1 MISTLTGTI
10 RSLSSEKLIIEVG
23 GVGLSV
29 LINPQTSASVA
40 LGSQSTFYTSLVV
53 REDSLTL
60 FGFLT
65 EEVRNLFELVQTVSG
80 VGPKVALSIM
90 GALTPEDLA
99 RAISQEDTSAIE
111 RVPGIGKKGAQR
123 MILELKGKLSDL
135 SSGGT
140 GWRALKPPITPQNL
154 AGEVPNHE
162 TRPVQPN
169 LQPDPQTAHSGSA
182 GPAECPLP
190 HESDCRPEAD
200 SRLHRRSAGLP
211 H

>member
-1 MISTLTGTI
+1 MISTLSGTI
-10 RSLSSEKLIIEVG
+10 RLLSQDKLVIEVG

-29 LINPQTSASVA
+29 LINPPTSLGLTLGAQTT
-40 LGSQSTFYTSLVV
+40 LYTSLVV

-60 FGFLT
+60 FGFLS

-123 MILELKGKLSDL
+123 MILELKGKLNDL
-135 SSGGT
+135 SSGATYKGHQPP
-140 GWRALKPPITPQNL
+140 WREQLLSALVSLGFSPK
-154 AGEVPNHE
+154 
-162 TRPVQPN
+162 
-169 LQPDPQTAHSGSA
+169 
-182 GPAECPLP
+182 
-190 HESDCRPEAD
+190 ESDSAISYVVNDLQGNDQDPATMQLSELLKLALASGKS
-200 SRLHRRSAGLP
+200 SRG
-211 H
+211 

>member
-1 MISTLTGTI
+1 MISTVTGTI
-10 RSLSSEKLIIEVG
+10 RSLSQDKLVIEVG

-29 LINPQTSASVA
+29 LINPPTSLALTLGAQTT
-40 LGSQSTFYTSLVV
+40 LYTSLVV

-60 FGFLT
+60 FGFLS

-135 SSGGT
+135 SSGATYKGHQPT
-140 GWRALKPPITPQNL
+140 WREQLLSALVSLGFSPK
-154 AGEVPNHE
+154 
-162 TRPVQPN
+162 
-169 LQPDPQTAHSGSA
+169 
-182 GPAECPLP
+182 
-190 HESDCRPEAD
+190 ESDSAISYVVNDLQGNDQDPASMELSKLLKLARASGKS
-200 SRLHRRSAGLP
+200 SRG
-211 H
+211 

>member
-1 MISTLTGTI
+1 MISTLTGII
-10 RSLSSEKLIIEVG
+10 RSLSQDKLVIEVG

-29 LINPQTSASVA
+29 LINPPTSLALTLGAQTT
-40 LGSQSTFYTSLVV
+40 LYTSLVV

-60 FGFLT
+60 FGFLS

-135 SSGGT
+135 SSGATYRGHQPA
-140 GWRALKPPITPQNL
+140 WREQLLSALVSLGFSPK
-154 AGEVPNHE
+154 
-162 TRPVQPN
+162 
-169 LQPDPQTAHSGSA
+169 
-182 GPAECPLP
+182 
-190 HESDCRPEAD
+190 ESDSAISYVVNDLQGHDQDPASMELSELLKLALASGKS
-200 SRLHRRSAGLP
+200 SRG
-211 H
+211 

>member
-1 MISTLTGTI
+1 MISTLSGTI
-10 RSLSSEKLIIEVG
+10 RSLSHDKLVIEVG

-29 LINPQTSASVA
+29 LINTPTSMGLTLGAQTT
-40 LGSQSTFYTSLVV
+40 LYTSLVV

-60 FGFLT
+60 FGFLS

-135 SSGGT
+135 SSGATYKGHQPP
-140 GWRALKPPITPQNL
+140 WREQLLSALVSLGFSPK
-154 AGEVPNHE
+154 
-162 TRPVQPN
+162 
-169 LQPDPQTAHSGSA
+169 
-182 GPAECPLP
+182 
-190 HESDCRPEAD
+190 ESDSAISYAVNDLHGNDQDPATMQLSELLKLALASGKS
-200 SRLHRRSAGLP
+200 SRG
-211 H
+211 

>member
-1 MISTLTGTI
+1 MISTVTGTI
-10 RSLSSEKLIIEVG
+10 RSLSLDKLVIEVG

-29 LINPQTSASVA
+29 LINPPTSAGLT
-40 LGSQSTFYTSLVV
+40 LGSQSTLYTSLVV

-90 GALTPEDLA
+90 GSLTPEDLA

-135 SSGGT
+135 SSGATYKGHQPP
-140 GWRALKPPITPQNL
+140 WREQLLSALVSLGFSPK
-154 AGEVPNHE
+154 
-162 TRPVQPN
+162 
-169 LQPDPQTAHSGSA
+169 
-182 GPAECPLP
+182 
-190 HESDCRPEAD
+190 ESDSAISYVVNDLQGNDQDPASMELSELLKLALASGKS
-200 SRLHRRSAGLP
+200 SRG
-211 H
+211 